1 MDDLSAPAR
10 YDSPTQNDLHM
21 ELNTRWPGDV
31 FERERD
37 ACGIGMI
44 AELRQP
50 ASHSLVADALLM
62 LNKMEHRG
70 ACGCDGESGDG
81 AGVLL
86 PIPHDFMAHQFRQLG
101 IALPNVG
108 SYGLGTLFLPPK
120 DTKAMLQLALE
131 EAEACG
137 LRWLGQ
143 REVPTDDRR
152 IGVDARRSRPTI
164 LHVVLVPKS
173 NAPDRLAL
181 ERRLYIFRRRLESAS
196 VRAGIVEG
204 GFISLSTRMI
214 AYKGQLN
221 APQVGDF
228 YLDLQHPEFKA
239 RLALVHARFS
249 TNTVPRWDRAHP
261 FNYIAHNG
269 EINTLRGN
277 INDLRALEPLF
288 GQGVFSEKEL
298 EAITPVCSPDRPDSA
313 NLDRLVELLTLSG
326 RPLPEVMR
334 MLMPPAWEH
343 NDHMPEAEKA
353 YFHYHRH
360 LIAPW
365 DGPAAVCFTDGEQL
379 GAVLD
384 RNGLR
389 PIRFR
394 VEANGRLIL
403 ASEAG
408 LLEPM
413 SPVVTRGRLQ
423 PGEMLSA
430 SLRDGSWSTSSQTDD
445 KAWAHRHGFGHYL
458 KNKVHSIASHAN
470 DDVPALPTPPEA
482 AQLQALGY
490 TQEDLD
496 RIIRPMAADGKEPIG
511 SMGADIPLAA
521 LSHSAQHPSHY
532 FKQAF
537 AQVTNP
543 PIDSIRERNVMSL
556 AVGLGPRHDLMQEEL
571 SPHNRLELDHPV
583 LTPKAYD
590 AFRHE
595 AATHFSLARL
605 KMQYPLQGRDHE
617 LREALSVL
625 GRKAKEAVQD
635 GAQILLL
642 EHDAVA
648 EDRAALP
655 SLWAVGYIHQH
666 LLRAGL
672 RARCSLVVAAD
683 DAWETHHFA
692 TLLGFGAEAIY
703 PAMVYRLLKEDAEN
717 DPARAQKAYGQYQD
731 AAGKGLLKI
740 MAKMGISTLRAYQG
754 AQLFEAIGLSREV
767 IDEAFTGTFRHV
779 EGLDWPALGREVAE
793 RYAAAFGPES
803 ETEVGDL
810 PHGGVYQW
818 RRQGEYHLFNPQSIH
833 LLQHATRTGDESVY
847 RQFADSI
854 DRQEQRACTLRGLLD
869 FKAADE
875 PISLEEVEPA
885 EAIMKRFA
893 TGAMSFGS
901 LSHEAHAL
909 LAVAMNR
916 IGGKSNSGEG
926 GEDEMRF
933 RPNSNGDSERSAI
946 KQIASGRFGVSIN
959 YLTHADELQIKMAQ
973 GAKPGEG
980 GQLPGHKVDEWIG
993 RVRNATPGVGLIS
1006 PPPHHDIYSIEDL
1019 AQLIYDLKNANR
1031 GARINVKLVSRAGIG
1046 TIAAGVSKAKADVIM
1061 VSGHD
1066 GGTGASPLSS
1076 IRHAGIPWEIGL
1088 TDVHETLVANGL
1100 RSRTAIQV
1108 DGQIRTGRDLAI
1120 ATLLGAEEYGV
1131 ATAALVVEGCI
1142 LMRKCHLNTCPVGIA
1157 TQDPD
1162 LRKRFNGQVD
1172 HLLNYFRFMAE
1183 DLRGI
1188 MARLGFR
1195 SVGEMCGRRDRLR
1208 VRDAIGHW
1216 KAANLRRGLEQ
1227 LIQPSDY
1234 LPPEQRHNTEQ
1245 QDHGL
1250 EAVFDVE
1257 LIRRSWKAIQNGK
1270 SVEDRYPLTNT
1281 DRSLGTMLSNYI
1293 AKVYG
1298 SNGLPEHRI
1307 RFHFEGAAGQSFG
1320 AFGAH
1325 GLMLSLTGE
1334 ANDYVGKGLSGA
1346 TVVVRARE
1354 EDAPKAHEQVIAGNV
1369 CLYGATAGQL
1379 YLNGQAG
1386 DRFAVRNSGAIT
1398 VVEGIGDHGCEYMTG
1413 GHVILLGDAGA
1424 NFGAGMSGGVA
1435 WIWDPKGDF
1444 AARELGDHLLLD
1456 TPEPD
1461 ELIWLSAMLERHRN
1475 WTGSHRAQDLRDRWP
1490 VIQTQFLRVVPR
1502 EFQRVLDERGAARV
1516 PMAADKGPSQ
1526 A

>member
-1 MDDLSAPAR
+1 
-10 YDSPTQNDLHM
+10 
-21 ELNTRWPGDV
+21 
-31 FERERD
+31 
-37 ACGIGMI
+37 
-44 AELRQP
+44 
-50 ASHSLVADALLM
+50 M
-62 LNKMEHRG
+62 LTKMEHRG
-70 ACGCDGESGDG
+70 ACGCDGTSGDG
-81 AGVLL
+81 AGILT
-86 PIPHDFMAHQFRQLG
+86 PIPHDFMARQFQQLG
-101 IALPNVG
+101 VELPAPG
-108 SYGLGTLFLPPK
+108 HYGMGMLLLPPR
-120 DTKAMLQLALE
+120 DTKPMLQMALE

-143 REVPTDDRR
+143 REVPTDDAL
-152 IGVDARRSRPTI
+152 IGPDARRTRPTI
-164 LHVVLVPKS
+164 LQVVLVPKETPV
-173 NAPDRLAL
+173 NGLAL
-181 ERRLYIFRRRLESAS
+181 ERRLYVFRRRLEKATEA
-196 VRAGIVEG
+196 AGIEEG
-204 GFISLSTRMI
+204 GFVSLSTRVL

-288 GQGVFSEKEL
+288 EEGIFSAQEL
-298 EAITPVCSPDRPDSA
+298 EAITPVCSADRPDSA
-313 NLDRLVELLTLSG
+313 NLDRVVELLTLSG
-326 RPLPEVMR
+326 RPLPEVIR
-334 MLMPPAWEH
+334 MMMPPAWEH
-343 NDHMPEAEKA
+343 NAHMPAAEKA

-365 DGPAAVCFTDGEQL
+365 DGPAAVCFTDGDQL
-379 GAVLD
+379 GAALD

-394 VEANGRLIL
+394 VEANGRLVL

-408 LLEPM
+408 LLAPM
-413 SPVVTRGRLQ
+413 SPVVSRGRLQ

-430 SLRDGSWSTSSQTDD
+430 SLCEGTWTTTSQHAP
-445 KAWAHRHGFGHYL
+445 KIPAHGDSFGHYL
-458 KNKVHSIASHAN
+458 NKHLFTISSGVS
-470 DDVPALPTPPEA
+470 DYQPMLPPLPEA
-482 AQLQALGY
+482 VQLQALGY

-496 RIIRPMAADGKEPIG
+496 RIIRPMAADGKEPVG

-521 LSHSAQHPSHY
+521 LSHMAQHPSYY

-556 AVGLGPRHDLMQEEL
+556 TVGLGPRHDLLQESM
-571 SPHNRLELDHPV
+571 SPYNRLELDHPV
-583 LTPKAYD
+583 LMPD
-590 AFRHE
+590 GFEAFQRQ
-595 AATHFSLARL
+595 ATASFSMVRL
-605 KMQYPLQGRDHE
+605 KMQYH
-617 LREALSVL
+617 LRGSENDLHQALEALAQ
-625 GRKAKEAVQD
+625 RAEDAIQD

-642 EHDAVA
+642 EHEDVA
-648 EDRAALP
+648 HDRAALP
-655 SLWAVGYIHQH
+655 SLWAVGYVHQH
-666 LLRAGL
+666 LLRAGM
-672 RARCSLVVAAD
+672 RARCSLVITAD

-692 TLLGFGAEAIY
+692 TLLGFGADAVY
-703 PAMVYRLLKEDAEN
+703 PAMVYRLLQKDAGN
-717 DPARAQKAYGQYQD
+717 DPEKVRTAFYRYQD

-754 AQLFEAIGLSREV
+754 SQLFESIGLSRDV
-767 IDEAFTGTFRHV
+767 IEEAFTGTFRHV

-793 RYAAAFGPES
+793 RYATAFGPQS
-803 ETEVGDL
+803 KTQIGDL

-818 RRQGEYHLFNPQSIH
+818 RNQGEYHLFNPQSIH
-833 LLQHATRTGDESVY
+833 LLQHATRTGDEAVY
-847 RQFADSI
+847 RKFADSI

-875 PISLEEVEPA
+875 AVPLEEVEPA

-893 TGAMSFGS
+893 TGAMSFGA

-916 IGGKSNSGEG
+916 VGGKSNSGEG

-933 RPNSNGDSERSAI
+933 HPKANGDLERSAI
-946 KQIASGRFGVSIN
+946 KQVASGRFGVSIN

-993 RVRNATPGVGLIS
+993 RVRHATPGVGLIS

-1046 TIAAGVSKAKADVIM
+1046 TIAAGVTKAKADVIM
-1061 VSGHD
+1061 ISGHD

-1100 RSRTAIQV
+1100 RSRTALQV

-1142 LMRKCHLNTCPVGIA
+1142 LMRKCHLNTCPVGVA

-1172 HLLNYFRFMAE
+1172 HLLRYFRFMAE
-1183 DLRGI
+1183 DLRSI

-1208 VRDAIGHW
+1208 VRESIGHW
-1216 KAANLRRGLEQ
+1216 KAAYLRRGLEQ

-1234 LPPEQRHNTEQ
+1234 LPPEQRHNTQ
-1245 QDHGL
+1245 YQDHGL

-1257 LIRRSWKAIQNGK
+1257 LIRRSWKAIQNDQM
-1270 SVEDRYPLTNT
+1270 VEDRYPLTNT

-1298 SNGLPEHRI
+1298 RKGLPEDRI

-1325 GLMLSLTGE
+1325 GLLLSLTGE

-1346 TVVVRARE
+1346 TLVVRAGK
-1354 EDAPKAHEQVIAGNV
+1354 EDAAHAHEQVIAGNV

-1379 YLNGQAG
+1379 YINGQAG

-1424 NFGAGMSGGVA
+1424 NFGAGMSGGIA
-1435 WIWDPKGDF
+1435 WVWDLNGDF
-1444 AARELGDHLLLD
+1444 AARELGDHLFLNTPDSDEVAWLRSVVERHYYRTGSFRAQELLD
-1456 TPEPD
+1456 H
-1461 ELIWLSAMLERHRN
+1461 WHM
-1475 WTGSHRAQDLRDRWP
+1475 
-1490 VIQTQFLRVVPR
+1490 VQTQFLRIVPR
-1502 EFQRVLDERGAARV
+1502 EFQRALDERGAARIPV
-1516 PMAADKGPSQ
+1516 TADRGPSET
-1526 A
+1526 